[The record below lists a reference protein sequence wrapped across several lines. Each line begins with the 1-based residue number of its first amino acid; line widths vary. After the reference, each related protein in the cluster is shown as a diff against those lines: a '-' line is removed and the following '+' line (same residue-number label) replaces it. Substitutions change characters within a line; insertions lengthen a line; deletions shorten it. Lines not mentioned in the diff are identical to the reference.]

1 MSQGEA
7 KAPGVPG
14 LFRNYVSYVGA
25 AIAAA
30 GFVSVVLMILLEL
43 TSGEGKHNPYV
54 GIFTYIIFP
63 SVMGFGLLLV
73 PAGMLLERRRRRRLS
88 PDEIGRFPVLDLND
102 PRRRRKLATFLLLT
116 FVFLFMSAFGSYRA
130 FEHTESVAFCGQTCH
145 EVMKP
150 EFTAYLASP
159 HARVKCVECH
169 VGPGA
174 DWYVR
179 SKLSGAYQLYS
190 VTFNKFSR
198 PIQTPVHNL
207 RPAQDT
213 CEQCHWPEKFHGAQL
228 KVFNRYAFDEGN
240 TPNQTRLLIN
250 TGGGS
255 PETGGA
261 AGIHWHMN
269 IANEITY
276 VSTDDKRQVIPWVQ
290 MKDKQGNVTEFFA
303 EEGRPDQGALAQMPK
318 RRMDCVD
325 CHNRPSHIYVPPDR
339 AVNESLQAGRLD
351 ASLPYIKRQAVEVLT
366 ADYSTT
372 DQALGAI
379 ASGLDAFYRTNYPD
393 VYASKGGE
401 VRRATAEV
409 QRIFQTYIFPEMK
422 TDWRTHPDNAGHYYS
437 QGCFRCHDGKHKS
450 NTGRVI
456 RSDCNICHT
465 LLDQTAG
472 GAPVSEKGGEF
483 RHPVNLGDLA
493 ALQCNDCHKGG
504 QPFRHPVNLGDI
516 SEFQCAECHKT
527 GKPVSREWLISRRW
541 GR

>member
-1 MSQGEA
+1 MPA
-7 KAPGVPG
+7 TAPG

-25 AIAAA
+25 AVA
-30 GFVSVVLMILLEL
+30 GFVSIVLMVLLEL
-43 TSGEGKHNPYV
+43 TSGEGHHNPYV

-63 SVMGFGLLLV
+63 TVMGFGLLLI
-73 PAGMLLERRRRRRLS
+73 PAGMLWERRRRRRLA
-88 PDEIGRFPVLDLND
+88 PDETGRFPVLDLND
-102 PRRRRKLATFLLLT
+102 PRRRRSVAAFLLLT

-130 FEHTESVAFCGQTCH
+130 FEHTESVSFCGQTCH

-198 PIQTPVHNL
+198 PIQTPVHNM
-207 RPAQDT
+207 RPARDT
-213 CEQCHWPEKFHGAQL
+213 CEQCHWPGKFHGAQL
-228 KVFNRYAFDEGN
+228 KVFNRFAYDEAN
-240 TPNQTRLLIN
+240 TRNQTRLLIN

-255 PETGGA
+255 PDAGEA

-276 VSTDDKRQVIPWVQ
+276 VSSDEQRQVIPWVQ
-290 MKDKQGNVTEFFA
+290 MRGRDGSVTEFFA
-303 EEGRPDQGALAQMPK
+303 EGETVAPERLAGTAK

-339 AVNESLQAGRLD
+339 AVNDALAAGRLD
-351 ASLPYIKRQAVEVLT
+351 ASLPFLKRQAVEALT
-366 ADYSTT
+366 GDYATT
-372 DQALGAI
+372 EQGLAAI
-379 ASGLDAFYRTNYPD
+379 ASRLDAFYRSNYPE
-393 VYASKGGE
+393 VHAAKGGE
-401 VRRATAEV
+401 IRRATAEL

-450 NTGRVI
+450 PAGQVI

-465 LLDQTAG
+465 LLDQSAAG
-472 GAPVSEKGGEF
+472 RAVAAKGGEF
-483 RHPVNLGDLA
+483 RHPVDLGDLA
-493 ALQCNDCHKGG
+493 VLHCNDCHKGG
-504 QPFRHPVNLGDI
+504 RPFNHPVNLGDI
-516 SEFQCAECHKT
+516 SEFQCAQCHKT
-527 GKPVSREWLISRRW
+527 GKPVSRDWLLNRRSM
-541 GR
+541 R